1 MAEFKIN
8 DSLREQQERTKK
20 AVESQKPQGYTAE
33 EMKEQWRRNHEAS
46 LRKGTD
52 RHYLSEFHKK
62 NSEEAM
68 RILSKQK
75 PLSREEKEAQI
86 ERIHKAIEEE
96 YHKKEGDNN

>member
-8 DSLREQQERTKK
+8 DFLREQQERTKK

-52 RHYLSEFHKK
+52 RHYLNEFHKK

-68 RILSKQK
+68 RILSNYRSERVKQQDRLLNRLFETGNGK
-75 PLSREEKEAQI
+75 YISHTKSF
-86 ERIHKAIEEE
+86 K
-96 YHKKEGDNN
+96 

>member
-8 DSLREQQERTKK
+8 DFLREQQERTKK

-52 RHYLSEFHKK
+52 RHYL
-62 NSEEAM
+62 
-68 RILSKQK
+68 KQK